1 MINLTFGSYLEIFKK
16 NQKQNVLLI
25 VTDGCK
31 WMQSMSI
38 IFELLTSCGK
48 KVIDNLYFEK
58 LSRDL
63 SCMTKCFE
71 NFSKAQ

>member
-1 MINLTFGSYLEIFKK
+1 
-16 NQKQNVLLI
+16 
-25 VTDGCK
+25 
-31 WMQSMSI
+31 MQSMSI

-63 SCMTKCFE
+63 SRMTKCFE
-71 NFSKAQ
+71 NFSKAQQQVHILKMLFVEKYF